1 MEIVKWRTEQ
11 HDRWLIIDDEL
22 WHCGASIRDAGIR
35 TFGIDPIGLDVNVIL
50 SQL

>member
-11 HDRWLIIDDEL
+11 HDRWLIIDEEL

-35 TFGIDPIGLDVNVIL
+35 TFGIDSIGLDVNVIL